1 MELIFILQDINKYYF
16 VQVRGKLIGHRI
28 KYWMKKDNEYN
39 STLEVKESQ
48 YVLSRSTKSEAL
60 IIGLLPNEYY
70 YVRVMA
76 YNSAGGLRM
85 IKYFRLLMF
94 VNFQVPALRVKDFSR
109 EHSSCDRRNR
119 PQLSRSSVST
129 PPPSE

>member
-1 MELIFILQDINKYYF
+1 M
-16 VQVRGKLIGHRI
+16 RGKLIGHRI

-76 YNSAGGLRM
+76 YNSAGG
-85 IKYFRLLMF
+85 FRIPM
-94 VNFQVPALRVKDFSR
+94 NGNQEASALQTLVTLKA
-109 EHSSCDRRNR
+109 E
-119 PQLSRSSVST
+119 L
-129 PPPSE
+129 

>member
-1 MELIFILQDINKYYF
+1 MAADTECQGKGRLRVTEAARDSYNILI
-16 VQVRGKLIGHRI
+16 QVRGKLIGHRI

-39 STLEVKESQ
+39 STVEVKESQ

-76 YNSAGGLRM
+76 YNSAGW
-85 IKYFRLLMF
+85 
-94 VNFQVPALRVKDFSR
+94 
-109 EHSSCDRRNR
+109 
-119 PQLSRSSVST
+119 
-129 PPPSE
+129 

>member
-1 MELIFILQDINKYYF
+1 
-16 VQVRGKLIGHRI
+16 
-28 KYWMKKDNEYN
+28 MKKDNEYN

-76 YNSAGGLRM
+76 YNSAGG
-85 IKYFRLLMF
+85 FRNILLIEILMF
-94 VNFQVPALRVKDFSR
+94 
-109 EHSSCDRRNR
+109 
-119 PQLSRSSVST
+119 
-129 PPPSE
+129 

>member
-1 MELIFILQDINKYYF
+1 
-16 VQVRGKLIGHRI
+16 
-28 KYWMKKDNEYN
+28 MKKDNEYN

-76 YNSAGGLRM
+76 YNSAGGFTM
-85 IKYFRLLMF
+85 IKYFRFLMF
-94 VNFQVPALRVKDFSR
+94 
-109 EHSSCDRRNR
+109 
-119 PQLSRSSVST
+119 
-129 PPPSE
+129 

>member
-1 MELIFILQDINKYYF
+1 
-16 VQVRGKLIGHRI
+16 
-28 KYWMKKDNEYN
+28 MKKDNEYN

-76 YNSAGGLRM
+76 YNSAGGFRLL
-85 IKYFRLLMF
+85 KYFRLLMF
-94 VNFQVPALRVKDFSR
+94 LYLQVPALRVRDFSR
-109 EHSSCDRRNR
+109 EHSSCDLRNLPR
-119 PQLSRSSVST
+119 LSRSSAST
-129 PPPSE
+129 PPPSG

>member
-1 MELIFILQDINKYYF
+1 
-16 VQVRGKLIGHRI
+16 
-28 KYWMKKDNEYN
+28 MKKDNEYN

-76 YNSAGGLRM
+76 YNSAGG
-85 IKYFRLLMF
+85 FR
-94 VNFQVPALRVKDFSR
+94 NID
-109 EHSSCDRRNR
+109 
-119 PQLSRSSVST
+119 
-129 PPPSE
+129 

>member
-1 MELIFILQDINKYYF
+1 
-16 VQVRGKLIGHRI
+16 
-28 KYWMKKDNEYN
+28 MKKDNEYN

-76 YNSAGGLRM
+76 YNSAGW
-85 IKYFRLLMF
+85 FRII
-94 VNFQVPALRVKDFSR
+94 
-109 EHSSCDRRNR
+109 
-119 PQLSRSSVST
+119 
-129 PPPSE
+129 

>member
-1 MELIFILQDINKYYF
+1 MELIFILQGINKYYF

-39 STLEVKESQ
+39 STMEVKESQ

-76 YNSAGGLRM
+76 YNSAG
-85 IKYFRLLMF
+85 
-94 VNFQVPALRVKDFSR
+94 NQ
-109 EHSSCDRRNR
+109 
-119 PQLSRSSVST
+119 
-129 PPPSE
+129 